1 LTTWANTETG
11 ELREGD
17 CPECADTKEWAE
29 EQVRALELER
39 RKDRAKITRLERAAE
54 RDQVA
59 RRDGATWQR
68 IRDHWLAAFPELKPT
83 SLGIKSAR
91 ATQVFLRLE
100 AGATEADIMAAI
112 DAAREWRWI
121 VYGKR
126 TKSGSKH
133 DLAIDLEQIVS
144 TKHDH
149 LFDLLVTE
157 GYALKQ

>member
-1 LTTWANTETG
+1 ME
-11 ELREGD
+11 R
-17 CPECADTKEWAE
+17 
-29 EQVRALELER
+29 ER
-39 RKDRAKITRLERAAE
+39 RSDRIARAKAE
-54 RDQVA
+54 KAVDRDQVA

-68 IRDHWLAAFPELKPT
+68 IRDHWQAAFPELRPT

-100 AGATEADIMAAI
+100 AGATEADVFAAI
-112 DAAREWRWI
+112 DAATVWRYI

-126 TKSGSKH
+126 TKSGSKS

-149 LFDLLVTE
+149 LFDLLVSE